1 MRAIRRLVITGGAAA
16 LLVLGGVG
24 PAQAHPAKPQIT
36 DPRGTQGQAA
46 NAVLATID
54 AGHSAL
60 TSARASITRVGSSA
74 SPITVSATP
83 SASMRFPVTFSLNG
97 TYRATVTVGWEDRS
111 VLFPDSGSI
120 SSDTHE
126 FKVAAPPAAPGGVAT
141 AVDAGA
147 RTVKVTWEKNGE
159 ADMRR
164 YEVLRS
170 HNGGDFTKVGGVDHP
185 ATEYVDATT
194 ADAGG
199 DYRYLVVA
207 FRAGVDSSVASQV
220 ASDPSALTATSTAT
234 VPDPPPPPTTAPPV
248 TAAVSGAAAGAPAAA
263 PGTATTAPGTP
274 GATGSPGR
282 VDLSGFNNVQ
292 ARTPRPAT
300 PRTVPLPDPGF
311 QGTLPFDVPEGE
323 QGEGGEAVEGGD
335 TGELAADSPSFRELG
350 DEESASDTQRS
361 LALFAGGLLATVLL
375 MHVLWVRGEVKRVPL
390 EAVAPEGPP
399 PSASDEPG
407 PGRAARAK
415 ATGRSKRAGSP
426 DWFVPELGV
435 DDGADRALATS
446 GSDRRAS

>member
-1 MRAIRRLVITGGAAA
+1 MRAIRRAVISGGAAA
-16 LLVLGGVG
+16 LLALGATA

-60 TSARASITRVGSSA
+60 TSARVSITRVGSSA
-74 SPITVSATP
+74 SPISVSATP
-83 SASMRFPVTFSLNG
+83 SASMRFPVTLSLNG

-126 FKVAAPPAAPGGVAT
+126 FKVAAPPAPPGGVAT
-141 AVDAGA
+141 AVDT

-159 ADMRR
+159 SDMRR

-170 HNGGDFTKVGGVDHP
+170 RNGGDFAKIGAVDHP
-185 ATEYVDATT
+185 DTEYVDATT

-207 FRAGVDSSVASQV
+207 FRAGVDSNVASQV
-220 ASDPSALTATSTAT
+220 ASDPSALTATSTAK

-248 TAAVSGAAAGAPAAA
+248 TAAAPGAAPGAPAAA
-263 PGTATTAPGTP
+263 PGTATTAPAA
-274 GATGSPGR
+274 GAGSPSGK
-282 VDLSGFNNVQ
+282 VDLSGFSNVQ
-292 ARTPRPAT
+292 AGTPRAVT

-311 QGTLPFDVPEGE
+311 QGTLPFDLPEGE
-323 QGEGGEAVEGGD
+323 EGEGGEAVEGGD

-350 DEESASDTQRS
+350 DEESASDSQRS

-375 MHVLWVRGEVKRVPL
+375 MHVLWVKGEVKRVPL

-399 PSASDEPG
+399 PSASDDAP
-407 PGRAARAK
+407 PRTPRDKATAK
-415 ATGRSKRAGSP
+415 AGRGASS

-435 DDGADRALATS
+435 DDGADRAMATS
-446 GSDRRAS
+446 GADRKAS

>member
-1 MRAIRRLVITGGAAA
+1 MRAIRRAVISGGAAVLLA
-16 LLVLGGVG
+16 LGATV

-60 TSARASITRVGSSA
+60 TSARLSLTRVGSSA
-74 SPITVSATP
+74 SPISVSATP
-83 SASMRFPVTFSLNG
+83 SASMRFPVTLSLNG

-126 FKVAAPPAAPGGVAT
+126 FKVAAPPAPPGGVAT

-170 HNGGDFTKVGGVDHP
+170 RNGGDFAKVGAVDHP
-185 ATEYVDATT
+185 ETEYVDATT

-207 FRAGVDSSVASQV
+207 FRTGVDSNAASQV
-220 ASDPSALTATSTAT
+220 ASDPSALTATSTAK

-248 TAAVSGAAAGAPAAA
+248 TAAAPGAAPGAPAAA
-263 PGTATTAPGTP
+263 PGATTPAAGAAPSGK
-274 GATGSPGR
+274 
-282 VDLSGFNNVQ
+282 VDLGGFNNVQ
-292 ARTPRPAT
+292 AGTPRAVT

-311 QGTLPFDVPEGE
+311 QGTLPFDLPEGE
-323 QGEGGEAVEGGD
+323 QGEDGEAVEGGD
-335 TGELAADSPSFRELG
+335 TGELVADSPSFRELG
-350 DEESASDTQRS
+350 DEENASDSQRS

-399 PSASDEPG
+399 PSVPDEAATA
-407 PGRAARAK
+407 RTARAK
-415 ATGRSKRAGSP
+415 AAAKAKRGSSP

-435 DDGADRALATS
+435 DDGADRAMATS
-446 GSDRRAS
+446 GAGSERS